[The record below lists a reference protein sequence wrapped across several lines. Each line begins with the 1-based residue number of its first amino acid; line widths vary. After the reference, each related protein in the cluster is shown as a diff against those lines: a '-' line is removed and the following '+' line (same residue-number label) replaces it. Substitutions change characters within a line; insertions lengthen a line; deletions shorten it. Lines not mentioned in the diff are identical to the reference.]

1 MATPPLIP
9 PPYGTLGD
17 IQIAMVIATW
27 LFGIVTLQTFNYY
40 RDFAND
46 RMTMRALV
54 GGVWLLELGYTIAC
68 WHAMYLVTVT
78 FYGQPEH
85 IFAPPVSMVFPI
97 FFNALIAIGV
107 QTFFVYR
114 VWVVSKQW
122 HIPILCCAMNLVRL
136 GFNMLVFAKL
146 CQDPIFSRLNT
157 ELNWPIIVGSAIG
170 PAVDLIIAISL
181 IFTLWR
187 QRKAGVKQT
196 SRILDNIIIWT
207 VETTLLTTMT
217 GVMQLVLFLTRRQDL
232 SWLVFFL
239 IQGKCGSFSFT
250 HFLKV
255 TGSIVFSN
263 TLMAS
268 LNGRKRFRDSTR
280 DSNMV
285 TFSGHTGNA
294 AADTLIRMHQMPQ
307 NPYEDTLR
315 PHTKE
320 AEFL

>member
-1 MATPPLIP
+1 MATPPPIP

-17 IQIAMVIATW
+17 IQIAMVVATW

-46 RMTMRALV
+46 RTIMRALV
-54 GGVWLLELGYTIAC
+54 GGIWLLELGYTIAC
-68 WHAMYLVTVT
+68 WHAMYLVTVS

-85 IFAPPVSMVFPI
+85 IFAPPISMVFPI

-122 HIPILCCAMNLVRL
+122 HIPVLCCAMNIVRL

-146 CQDPIFSRLNT
+146 WQNPIFSRLNT

-170 PAVDLIIAISL
+170 PAVDMIVATSL
-181 IFTLWR
+181 IFTLWH
-187 QRKAGVKQT
+187 QRRTGVKRT
-196 SRILDNIIIWT
+196 SRIIDDIIIWT

-217 GVMQLVLFLTRRQDL
+217 GVMQLVLFLARRNDL

-239 IQGKCGSFSFT
+239 IQGK
-250 HFLKV
+250 L
-255 TGSIVFSN
+255 FSN
-263 TLMAS
+263 TLLAS
-268 LNGRKRFRDSTR
+268 LNGRKRFRESAR
-280 DSNMV
+280 DPNMV

-294 AADTLIRMHQMPQ
+294 AVDTLVRMHQMSQ
-307 NPYEDTLR
+307 NPYEDPLR
-315 PHTKE
+315 PHGKD
-320 AEFL
+320 AEFT